1 LRLTPPLNL
10 GLNIAMKEARPVVE
24 AVERAGGISAL
35 AMALNV
41 TPQAV
46 WKWVHE
52 QGRVPATR
60 VLEVERV
67 SGVPREQLRPDVFRR
82 TEAAGE

>member
-1 LRLTPPLNL
+1 MRLTPSLNL

-35 AMALNV
+35 ARALNV

-46 WKWVHE
+46 WKWVYE
-52 QGRVPATR
+52 QGRVPPAR

-67 SGVPREQLRPDVFRR
+67 TGVPRDRLRPDIFV
-82 TEAAGE
+82 EPEGAA